1 VASDV
6 LRLLA
11 VGYLSAVAS
20 LLFWAHA
27 PSLLGWTPRVVLS
40 GSMLP
45 AISPGDVAVV
55 APATPGPATLPVGHV
70 VLVTD
75 PSRSSGFYLHRLVRY
90 DAGGSLVTRGDANAV
105 DDWPAVP
112 PSKVSGQLRLV
123 VPAVGLPMIW
133 WREHDW
139 ALLGG
144 AGALTWGA
152 LVLASGLLRG
162 GSAHRR
168 TRESS
173 V

>member
-1 VASDV
+1 V
-6 LRLLA
+6 LRLAA
-11 VGYLSAVAS
+11 VGYLSAVSS

-45 AISPGDVAVV
+45 TIRPGDVAVV
-55 APATPGPATLPVGHV
+55 APATPGPATLPVGRV

-75 PSRSSGFYLHRLVRY
+75 PSRSSGFYLHRLARY
-90 DAGGSLVTRGDANAV
+90 DAGGSLVTRGDANGV

-133 WREHDW
+133 WRDRDW
-139 ALLGG
+139 PLLGLS
-144 AGALTWGA
+144 GALTWGA
-152 LVLASGLLRG
+152 LVLAFGLLRVGSG
-162 GSAHRR
+162 GLR
-168 TRESS
+168 TRE
-173 V
+173 